1 MQWTRLQINFAKL
14 AVLIFRSIDL
24 SSEKARAEFTIEPFT
39 EGDPGPHVK
48 ETISVAKRSGLNVEI
63 GPFGTTVTG
72 EQEKIFELVSNLLK
86 TAMENGASRVSL
98 QVTSI

>member
-1 MQWTRLQINFAKL
+1 M
-14 AVLIFRSIDL
+14 

-39 EGDPGPHVK
+39 EGDPGPHEK

>member
-1 MQWTRLQINFAKL
+1 M
-14 AVLIFRSIDL
+14 

-72 EQEKIFELVSNLLK
+72 EQEKIFDLISNLLK

>member
-1 MQWTRLQINFAKL
+1 MT
-14 AVLIFRSIDL
+14 
-24 SSEKARAEFTIEPFT
+24 SEKARAEFTIEPFT

>member
-1 MQWTRLQINFAKL
+1 M
-14 AVLIFRSIDL
+14 

-72 EQEKIFELVSNLLK
+72 EQEKIYELVSNLLK

>member
-1 MQWTRLQINFAKL
+1 
-14 AVLIFRSIDL
+14 LIFRSIDL

>member
-1 MQWTRLQINFAKL
+1 M
-14 AVLIFRSIDL
+14 

-39 EGDPGPHVK
+39 EGYPGPHVK

>member
-1 MQWTRLQINFAKL
+1 LQINFAKL

>member
-1 MQWTRLQINFAKL
+1 
-14 AVLIFRSIDL
+14 LIFRSIDL

-72 EQEKIFELVSNLLK
+72 EQEKIFELISNLLK

>member
-1 MQWTRLQINFAKL
+1 
-14 AVLIFRSIDL
+14 L

>member
-1 MQWTRLQINFAKL
+1 M
-14 AVLIFRSIDL
+14 

-48 ETISVAKRSGLNVEI
+48 ETISVAKESGLNVEI

>member
-1 MQWTRLQINFAKL
+1 MKL

>member
-1 MQWTRLQINFAKL
+1 M
-14 AVLIFRSIDL
+14 

-48 ETISVAKRSGLNVEI
+48 ETISVAKRAGLNVEI

>member
-1 MQWTRLQINFAKL
+1 M
-14 AVLIFRSIDL
+14 

>member
-1 MQWTRLQINFAKL
+1 M
-14 AVLIFRSIDL
+14 

-72 EQEKIFELVSNLLK
+72 EQEKIFELISNLLK

>member
-1 MQWTRLQINFAKL
+1 MKL
-14 AVLIFRSIDL
+14 AVLISRGNDL
-24 SSEKARAEFTIEPFT
+24 SPEKAKAEFTIEPFT

-48 ETISVAKRSGLNVEI
+48 ETISVAKQSGLNVEI

-72 EQEKIFELVSNLLK
+72 EQEKVFELVSDLVK
-86 TAMENGASRVSL
+86 TAMDHGASRISL

>member
-1 MQWTRLQINFAKL
+1 VKL

>member
-1 MQWTRLQINFAKL
+1 MA
-14 AVLIFRSIDL
+14 
-24 SSEKARAEFTIEPFT
+24 SEKAKAEFTIEPFT

-48 ETISVAKRSGLNVEI
+48 ETISLAKQSGLSVEI

-72 EQEKIFELVSNLLK
+72 EQDKVFELVSELVK
-86 TAMENGASRVSL
+86 TAMNHGASRVSL